1 MKFRP
6 QHLQR
11 VAAKAGLSERTARR
25 IETIVVPPPKPSLPA
40 PPKFDACNVP
50 MRDWIS

>member
-40 PPKFDACNVP
+40 PKFDACNVP